1 MLLYVYKS
9 ELSDRLGLI
18 SQRIRP
24 LTRPGE
30 QLNKKQNPKASQE
43 FSFFGY
49 RQWHLPFQTVLR
61 LSLEADMGHYMI
73 TPERELTRKPLRMD
87 FLILRLEEGYRMR
100 SSLGK
105 LLKKHTII
113 EYKGATDYL
122 SLEDLFKGQAYASLY
137 ISSGTGD
144 SSPESQK
151 DYAFSEASLSAPARP
166 GLAVPP
172 EEMLLMFV
180 CYPYPR
186 KVMQFLQRTSV
197 RIEKT
202 TPGIYRF
209 RLWCIDAAIIVQSRL
224 DSAEYLWMK
233 NLSSNVPPEDFD
245 QMAAQQQKHPED
257 KALDD
262 LIQFIYDNN
271 PYLQKEGEN
280 VCKVFDDIRQKAFDQ
295 GKNEGF
301 NLGKGLGRDEGE
313 NQLSKLIQILLK
325 NGQMDDIS
333 AVISSKDARQTFY
346 KRYGL

>member
-1 MLLYVYKS
+1 MKKRQEPTVS
-9 ELSDRLGLI
+9 QELSP
-18 SQRIRP
+18 S
-24 LTRPGE
+24 
-30 QLNKKQNPKASQE
+30 
-43 FSFFGY
+43 GY

-61 LSLEADMGHYMI
+61 LSLEADTGHYTI
-73 TPERELTRKPLRMD
+73 SPEKELTRKPLRID
-87 FLILRLEEGYRMR
+87 FLILRLEDGYRMK

-105 LLKKHTII
+105 LLKKHTIV

-122 SLEDLFKGQAYASLY
+122 NVEDLFKGQAYASLY

-144 SSPESQK
+144 FSPVNQK
-151 DYAFSEASLSAPARP
+151 DSVSSETSLSALARP
-166 GLAVPP
+166 GLAIPP
-172 EEMLLMFV
+172 EEILLMFV

-197 RIEKT
+197 RIEEND
-202 TPGIYRF
+202 PGIYRF
-209 RLWCIDAAIIVQSRL
+209 RLWCIDMIIVVQSRL
-224 DSAEYLWMK
+224 NSVEYLWIK

-271 PYLQKEGEN
+271 PYLQKEGEKM
-280 VCKVFDDIRQKAFDQ
+280 CKIFDDIRQKAFDQ

-301 NLGKGLGRDEGE
+301 NLGRNEGFNLGKNEGFKQGKNEGFKQGKGLGRDEGE

-333 AVISSKDARQTFY
+333 AVISSKDARQAFY